1 MGLRQVRWILR
12 PARFVDFSSPLFTSV
27 ADMDLVRGLVQYTQ
41 EILATA
47 EAAASKGETCSPMT
61 ILIGQDG
68 AMRLV
73 VDSDWPLDSLALHHG
88 AKSAFRVSADSG
100 SLKVE
105 GREGLQKCV
114 LESSSPARIARLM
127 LSGRG
132 PALIF

>member
-1 MGLRQVRWILR
+1 M
-12 PARFVDFSSPLFTSV
+12 SSPPRFLDLSLLSLTSV
-27 ADMDLVRGLVQYTQ
+27 ADMNRVSRLVQQAQ

-47 EAAASKGETCSPMT
+47 ESASAKGETCSPMT

-68 AMRLV
+68 AIRLL

-88 AKSAFRVSADSG
+88 ARSAFRVSADRG

-105 GREGLQKCV
+105 GREGARACV

-127 LSGRG
+127 LRH
-132 PALIF
+132 